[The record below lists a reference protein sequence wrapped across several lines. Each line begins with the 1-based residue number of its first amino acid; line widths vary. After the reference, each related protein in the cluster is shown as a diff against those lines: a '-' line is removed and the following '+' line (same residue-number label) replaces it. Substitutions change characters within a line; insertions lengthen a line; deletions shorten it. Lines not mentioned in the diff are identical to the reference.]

1 MMLLVLVCKAFQVD
15 TSLYF
20 EYVEATLDANP
31 LLLFR
36 IQRHKKLYYMFI
48 KDQPVPWTLNILLF
62 KVEVHDRQILQVR
75 PIFCFVWLLMS

>member
-36 IQRHKKLYYMFI
+36 IQPQKA
-48 KDQPVPWTLNILLF
+48 ILHVYQGSTGSLDF
-62 KVEVHDRQILQVR
+62 KH
-75 PIFCFVWLLMS
+75 FVIQSRST